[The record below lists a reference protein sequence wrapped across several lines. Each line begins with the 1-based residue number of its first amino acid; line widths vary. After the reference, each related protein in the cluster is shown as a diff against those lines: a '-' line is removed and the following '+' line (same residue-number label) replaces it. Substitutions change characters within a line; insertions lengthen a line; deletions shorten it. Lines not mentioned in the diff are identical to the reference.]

1 MNTRY
6 YLVLKK
12 KRVND
17 VTNEIRSFLATFIS
31 LPFLS
36 VAFSNVNFLQKKKL
50 EREKHLN
57 PPFNNTIFHQAQA
70 SILVITR
77 EYNKILFRRCWYCW
91 LQKNENENFPNV
103 NLVLSIC
110 QLIVYLTI
118 PVK

>member
-1 MNTRY
+1 MKYVVSLQHFSKNIY
-6 YLVLKK
+6 
-12 KRVND
+12 
-17 VTNEIRSFLATFIS
+17 FITIFVS
-31 LPFLS
+31 G
-36 VAFSNVNFLQKKKL
+36 FLQCKFSTKKKL